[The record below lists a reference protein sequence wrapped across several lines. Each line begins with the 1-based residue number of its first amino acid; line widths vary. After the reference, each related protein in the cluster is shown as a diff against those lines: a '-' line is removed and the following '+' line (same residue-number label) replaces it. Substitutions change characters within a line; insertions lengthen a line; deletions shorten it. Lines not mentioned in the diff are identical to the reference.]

1 MTPIWNE
8 YNKRRWYIRC
18 FFGNK
23 PSFQLECEA
32 ERERYRNM
40 GEPKINFNY
49 FTYSYEFNDDNS
61 DELPF

>member
-1 MTPIWNE
+1 MVYTLF
-8 YNKRRWYIRC
+8 

-32 ERERYRNM
+32 ERERYRNI